1 MPILSPENDSGP
13 SCEARAGGGLL
24 FNAAVVVPGNHED
37 TGNGHARDDKGD
49 HSDRSSFWLRP
60 PHRRRY
66 GALAFL
72 TPGSF
77 TGLGKSGLGVLDYA
91 SSGTSP
97 AKVIKN
103 SPENID

>member
-24 FNAAVVVPGNHED
+24 FNATVVVPGNHED

-60 PHRRRY
+60 PPRGRH

-72 TPGSF
+72 EPGSYSGF
-77 TGLGKSGLGVLDYA
+77 GKFNLGGRLTPHRERFLRK
-91 SSGTSP
+91 
-97 AKVIKN
+97 
-103 SPENID
+103 